1 MVITQQY
8 IQFIDILTHSAEIK
22 DFNVL
27 IDNKPFYDQTL
38 LKINKKNIKK
48 LIEMSKA
55 GNFITGNLLDYSY
68 YQNYCIL
75 IETDKTRASIANES
89 YKTLQ
94 LDLTTLYFS
103 SEKRQKKLC

>member
-8 IQFIDILTHSAEIK
+8 IQFIDILTDSAEIK

-27 IDNKPFYDQTL
+27 IDNKAFFDQTL
-38 LKINKKNIKK
+38 LKINKKHIKK

-55 GNFITGNLLDYSY
+55 GNFVTGNLLDYSY

-75 IETDKTRASIANES
+75 IETDKIRAFHS
-89 YKTLQ
+89 K
-94 LDLTTLYFS
+94 
-103 SEKRQKKLC
+103 